1 MSIAGTEQKSQEIL
15 LFQCIYSLG
24 EAEESNISEQKSQ
37 EILLSSASPN
47 E

>member
-1 MSIAGTEQKSQEIL
+1 MSIAGT
-15 LFQCIYSLG
+15 
-24 EAEESNISEQKSQ
+24 EQKSQ